1 MVKHLVP
8 WNITHLLS
16 YRGFALIGSTVVTTP
31 MALIGFWLIASWAD
45 SVRHNED
52 RQLIILACALPFAAL
67 CVIVNL
73 LVHRKLYR
81 GHTPAKRIM
90 RTSLLALLLAW
101 PMMVLSVMLTDSLPV
116 PMADERTPT
125 IITLWIILVLGWC
138 LLTLICGVI
147 LSLRIGVNQLQQR
160 NIFDT

>member
-1 MVKHLVP
+1 MKSP
-8 WNITHLLS
+8 
-16 YRGFALIGSTVVTTP
+16 RAARRVV
-31 MALIGFWLIASWAD
+31 L
-45 SVRHNED
+45 
-52 RQLIILACALPFAAL
+52 FAAIGL
-67 CVIVNL
+67 SV
-73 LVHRKLYR
+73 
-81 GHTPAKRIM
+81 T
-90 RTSLLALLLAW
+90 LLLAW